1 MLPFV
6 LAVERRAHEGA
17 ESNVPAITSLR
28 RAVLAA
34 VMLGALSACS
44 IKNTQQRNEPC
55 LRDYEC
61 VQGLVCAPDTSS
73 GDNRLRCTDPVVGT
87 SPIVDGGAQDSGA
100 SAQPDAGADE

>member
-1 MLPFV
+1 M
-6 LAVERRAHEGA
+6 
-17 ESNVPAITSLR
+17 I
-28 RAVLAA
+28 
-34 VMLGALSACS
+34 LGALSACS

-61 VQGLVCAPDTSS
+61 VQGLVCAPDTTS

-87 SPIVDGGAQDSGA
+87 SPIVDGGGAQDSGS

>member
-1 MLPFV
+1 MKALSTSPTT
-6 LAVERRAHEGA
+6 RR
-17 ESNVPAITSLR
+17 T
-28 RAVLAA
+28 AVLAA
-34 VMLGALSACS
+34 LAALTAALAVGGGCS

-87 SPIVDGGAQDSGA
+87 SPFVDGGARSDAGGDAGGGADA
-100 SAQPDAGADE
+100 SASE